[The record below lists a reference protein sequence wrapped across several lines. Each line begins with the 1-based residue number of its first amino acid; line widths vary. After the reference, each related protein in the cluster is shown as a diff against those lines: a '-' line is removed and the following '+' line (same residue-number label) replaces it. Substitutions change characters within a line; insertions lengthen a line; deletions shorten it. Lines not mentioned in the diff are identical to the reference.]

1 MARSYGINVLHAV
14 TGTFDNGQQVN
25 YTTPGAKEI
34 IHFST
39 IKGPAFRREWCR
51 PFLCYSTRK
60 KLEEV
65 KACWQGRLYYR
76 NEHWINL

>member
-39 IKGPAFRREWCR
+39 YQRAGISERVVPAFS
-51 PFLCYSTRK
+51 L
-60 KLEEV
+60 LLNQEEI
-65 KACWQGRLYYR
+65 GRSEGL
-76 NEHWINL
+76 LAGQALLPK